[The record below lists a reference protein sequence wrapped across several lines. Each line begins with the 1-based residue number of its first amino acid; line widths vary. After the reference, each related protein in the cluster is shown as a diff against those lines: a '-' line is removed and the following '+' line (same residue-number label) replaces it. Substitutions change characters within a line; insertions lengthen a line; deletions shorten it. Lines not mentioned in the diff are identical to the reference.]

1 MKNLSTTE
9 KEIIGEII
17 CAMFGE
23 RRCRKSSRYII
34 QNIDDYRVTLVMNSE
49 DDPFYEDIVE
59 LIDFEKKQNAYLG
72 IQRLGYASC
81 VSKPEKPIVDPVVEQ
96 YFQDIK
102 PTNNGTAVQFTVNFP
117 ISFTDIKLVI
127 SKFIESERLG
137 LNVDYTMLMEMIET
151 DIAAGKYDVDDD
163 DDDDYI

>member
-17 CAMFGE
+17 CAMLGE
-23 RRCRKSSRYII
+23 RRCGKSSRYII
-34 QNIDDYRVTLVMNSE
+34 QSIDDYCVTLMMDSE
-49 DDPFYEDIVE
+49 YEPFYEDIVE

-96 YFQDIK
+96 YFHDIK
-102 PTNNGTAVQFTVNFP
+102 PANGSAVQFTVQFP
-117 ISFTDIKLVI
+117 ISFTDIELVL

-137 LNVDYTMLMEMIET
+137 LKVDYTMLMEMILS
-151 DIAAGKYDVDDD
+151 DIASGKYDVDDD
-163 DDDDYI
+163 DYI

>member
-17 CAMFGE
+17 CAMLGE
-23 RRCRKSSRYII
+23 RRCGKSSRYII
-34 QNIDDYRVTLVMNSE
+34 QSIDDYCVTLMMDSE
-49 DDPFYEDIVE
+49 YEPFYEDIVE

-96 YFQDIK
+96 YFHDIK
-102 PTNNGTAVQFTVNFP
+102 PANGSAVQFTVQFP
-117 ISFTDIKLVI
+117 ISFTDIKLVL

-137 LNVDYTMLMEMIET
+137 LNVDYTMLMEMILS
-151 DIAAGKYDVDDD
+151 DIAAGKYDANK
-163 DDDDYI
+163 DDYI

>member
-9 KEIIGEII
+9 KEIIGE
-17 CAMFGE
+17 M
-23 RRCRKSSRYII
+23 
-34 QNIDDYRVTLVMNSE
+34 
-49 DDPFYEDIVE
+49 
-59 LIDFEKKQNAYLG
+59 
-72 IQRLGYASC
+72 
-81 VSKPEKPIVDPVVEQ
+81 Q

-102 PTNNGTAVQFTVNFP
+102 PANGSTVQFTVQFP

-137 LNVDYTMLMEMIET
+137 LNVDYTMLMEMIEN

-163 DDDDYI
+163 DYI